1 MAKIKLLMLFVC
13 AVYVV
18 FSYAL
23 RKKKRVQIHKSTPLL
38 SIFSL
43 KLNQRLVVKTLGWG

>member
-18 FSYAL
+18 FSYFFL
-23 RKKKRVQIHKSTPLL
+23 NKNKCKFISQHHCWV
-38 SIFSL
+38 FSP
-43 KLNQRLVVKTLGWG
+43 